1 MPELGPHAAFILA
14 AYAVAFVAF
23 SALALFT
30 VEDDRKQRRLLTD
43 LERKGIRRRSA
54 AKPAAPLSKPAAPPL
69 KPAAPPGKTTAA
81 KPQATRTPA
90 KRKPAKGKP
99 AKSAPTRSRARK
111 SPS

>member
-1 MPELGPHAAFILA
+1 MFDLGPHASFIVA
-14 AYAVAFVAF
+14 AYGVTVVAVG
-23 SALALFT
+23 ALLIATL
-30 VEDDRKQRRLLTD
+30 EDDRKQRRLLTD

-99 AKSAPTRSRARK
+99 AKSAPTRSHARK